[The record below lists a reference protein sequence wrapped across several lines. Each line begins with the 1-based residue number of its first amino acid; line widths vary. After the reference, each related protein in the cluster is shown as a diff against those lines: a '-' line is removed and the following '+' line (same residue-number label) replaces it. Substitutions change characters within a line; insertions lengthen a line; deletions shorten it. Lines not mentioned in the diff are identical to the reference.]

1 MDRCDVLIVGG
12 GPAGST
18 CARALVRQGLDVV
31 VLDQA
36 RFPRDKTCA
45 GWITPHVV
53 ESLEL
58 DLADYV
64 RQATLQPLTGFNCGV
79 LEGPVTTVRYPD
91 AVSFGIRRCEFDHYL
106 LQRSGARLALE
117 TPFTSATRTGGT
129 WQVNGRWEASLLIGA
144 GGHFCPV
151 AKLLGANVG
160 RAEQAFCAR
169 EIEFPMDR
177 TLALTSRMSA
187 TRGELLFCE
196 DLAGYG
202 WCLRKGNY
210 LNIGLGRETTTG
222 LATDLQRLLRWLAD
236 TQRVPLQEWPRFRG
250 HAYLAYTRSR
260 RPLVAE
266 GCLLVG
272 DAAGMACPRSGEGI
286 RPAIE
291 SGLLAAAAVR
301 RARGDYRR
309 ASLAH
314 YATLIE
320 ERFGH
325 RHHHPLHATG
335 PRSPPRWRQAAGRW
349 LVSTEPFL
357 RHVVLDRFFLQ
368 RAASALPPTDG
379 ALIPE
384 HFP

>member
-1 MDRCDVLIVGG
+1 M
-12 GPAGST
+12 
-18 CARALVRQGLDVV
+18 
-31 VLDQA
+31 
-36 RFPRDKTCA
+36 
-45 GWITPHVV
+45 
-53 ESLEL
+53 
-58 DLADYV
+58 
-64 RQATLQPLTGFNCGV
+64 
-79 LEGPVTTVRYPD
+79 
-91 AVSFGIRRCEFDHYL
+91 SFGIRRREFDHYL
-106 LQRSGARLALE
+106 LQRCGARLALE
-117 TPFTSATRTGGT
+117 TPFTGAERSGGGWVVNQR
-129 WQVNGRWEASLLIGA
+129 WQVSLLIGA

-151 AKLLGANVG
+151 AKLLGADVG

-169 EIEFPMDR
+169 ETEFAMDR
-177 TLALTSRMSA
+177 TLALNSKVSA
-187 TRGELLFCE
+187 TRGELLFCD

-210 LNIGLGRETTTG
+210 LNVGLGRETTNG
-222 LATDLQRLLRWLAD
+222 LATDLQRLLQWLVR

-286 RPAIE
+286 RPAVE
-291 SGLLAAAAVR
+291 SGLLAALAVR
-301 RARGDYRR
+301 RAHGNYR
-309 ASLAH
+309 AAGLAH

-325 RHHHPLHATG
+325 RRHHPLHASG
-335 PRSPPRWRQAAGRW
+335 PRTPSPWRRAAGRW

-368 RAASALPPTDG
+368 RRAPALHRAHET
-379 ALIPE
+379 LLPE
-384 HFP
+384 NFP